1 MQTALDEIGDR
12 IFRISTFF
20 PQIGP
25 NGFGF
30 NQFLVL
36 ADEPLLYHCGMR
48 AIFPAVRDAVAR
60 VLPPEQLRW
69 LGFSHVEADECGAMN
84 AWLALAPQAQ
94 VVHGEVGCSV
104 SLNDLAD
111 RPPRP
116 LADGEVL
123 DLGGRSV
130 RLFATPHVPHNWEA
144 VVLYEERT
152 RTLLAGDLLTSDGAG
167 AARTADDPTEHV
179 LDTERMF
186 RATSLTPGTGAV
198 FARLADLEPR
208 LLASM
213 HGSSYEGDGAGVLRR
228 IGEGL
233 TTSVC

>member
-1 MQTALDEIGDR
+1 
-12 IFRISTFF
+12 
-20 PQIGP
+20 
-25 NGFGF
+25 
-30 NQFLVL
+30 
-36 ADEPLLYHCGMR
+36 
-48 AIFPAVRDAVAR
+48 
-60 VLPPEQLRW
+60 
-69 LGFSHVEADECGAMN
+69 
-84 AWLALAPQAQ
+84 
-94 VVHGEVGCSV
+94 V

-111 RPPRP
+111 RPPRA
-116 LADGEVL
+116 LADGAAL

-144 VVLYEERT
+144 VALYEERT

-167 AARTADDPTEHV
+167 PACSGDDPTEHV

-198 FARLADLEPR
+198 FARLADLGPR

-228 IGEGL
+228 VGEGL
-233 TTSVC
+233 ARIGC